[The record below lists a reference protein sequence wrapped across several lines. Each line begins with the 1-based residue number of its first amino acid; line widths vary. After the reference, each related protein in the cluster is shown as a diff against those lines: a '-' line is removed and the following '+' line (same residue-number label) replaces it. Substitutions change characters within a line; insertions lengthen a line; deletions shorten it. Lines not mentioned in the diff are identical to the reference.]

1 MNNMTV
7 EKRLELIKSVG
18 EEIVTEEEMVNLLD
32 NQKTFT
38 TYDGFEPSGR
48 VHIAQGILRAINV
61 NKMIDAGARFNMLV
75 ADWHGW
81 ANNKLGG
88 NLKNIQTTGKYLIE
102 IWKLTGMNLKHVN
115 FVWASDFANN
125 SEYWKYVMQIARS
138 STLKRILRTAQIMG
152 RSESETLQ
160 ASQIL
165 YPCMQCADIFWQNID
180 VTQLGMDQRKVN
192 MLAREVGPKLFNRKP
207 VVVSH
212 HMLLG
217 LSAPKNSYTN
227 IEEKIMDLKMSKS
240 NPEAAIFMTDTEKQI
255 QQKIRKAYCPE
266 GVENNPVLEY
276 AHYFIFEKMNS
287 FKIERPSKF
296 GGDVDFQQYSDLCE
310 AYLKKEVHPA
320 DLKNGVAKSINDLVD
335 PVRKEFESNSK
346 LRELRDQVLSF
357 TVTR

>member
-1 MNNMTV
+1 MTV

-18 EEIVTEEEMVNLLD
+18 EEVVTEQEMVELLD
-32 NQKTFT
+32 NQKTFR

-61 NKMIDAGARFNMLV
+61 NKMIEAGARFNMLV

-88 NLKNIQTTGKYLIE
+88 NLENIQTTGKYLIE
-102 IWKLTGMNLKHVN
+102 IWRLTGMNLKHVN
-115 FVWASDFANN
+115 FVWASDFAKND
-125 SEYWKYVMQIARS
+125 EYWKYVMQIARN
-138 STLKRILRTAQIMG
+138 STLKRIVRTAQIMG
-152 RSESETLQ
+152 RAESDALQ

-192 MLAREVGPKLFNRKP
+192 MLAREVGPKVFNKKP
-207 VVVSH
+207 IVVSH

-217 LSAPKNSYTN
+217 LSAPQESYTD

-255 QQKIRKAYCPE
+255 KQKIRKAFCPE
-266 GVENNPVLEY
+266 TADNNPILEY
-276 AHYFIFEKMNS
+276 ARYFIFEKMS
-287 FKIERPSKF
+287 TFKIERPSKF
-296 GGDVDFQQYSDLCE
+296 GGDIEFPNYNDLE
-310 AYLKKEVHPA
+310 DAYLKKEVHPA
-320 DLKNGVAKSINDLVD
+320 DLKNGVARCINELVD
-335 PVRKEFESNSK
+335 PVRKEFESNAK
-346 LRELRDQVLSF
+346 LRDLRDQVLSF

>member
-1 MNNMTV
+1 MTV
-7 EKRLELIKSVG
+7 EKRLGLIKSVG

>member
-1 MNNMTV
+1 MTV

-320 DLKNGVAKSINDLVD
+320 DLKNGVAKSINDLID

>member
-1 MNNMTV
+1 MTV

>member
-1 MNNMTV
+1 MTV

-125 SEYWKYVMQIARS
+125 AEYWKYVMQIARS

-192 MLAREVGPKLFNRKP
+192 MLAREVGPKLFKRKP

-276 AHYFIFEKMNS
+276 AHCFIFEKMNS

-296 GGDVDFQQYSDLCE
+296 GGDVEFQQYSDLEE

-320 DLKNGVAKSINDLVD
+320 DLKNGVAKSINDLVN